1 MPPIELIDL
10 HRGSAHFP
18 IGLLVS
24 SVFFDTVALAT
35 RRQSLRD
42 TALWTLLL
50 GVAAAAVSVILGLV
64 ANPYRNDTGE
74 IAEKVVLHQWVGI
87 GGLVL
92 FALLALWRVRRR
104 NDMKG
109 LVFYPYALVSLVGA
123 AVILYTGFLGGHLLD

>member
-1 MPPIELIDL
+1 MPQIELIDL

-24 SVFFDTVALAT
+24 SVFFDALAMAT
-35 RRQSLRD
+35 RRQALRD
-42 TALWTLLL
+42 TAFWTQML
-50 GVAAAAVSVILGLV
+50 GVVAAAVSVILGLV
-64 ANPYRNDTGE
+64 ANPYRDDTGE

-92 FALLALWRVRRR
+92 FALLALWRVRHR
-104 NDMKG
+104 NEMKG
-109 LVFYPYALVSLVGA
+109 LGFYLYALVTLGGA